1 MRNKLTDFRIFL
13 WRYTMDKINSEAN
26 EILIKAKNC
35 NKKLV
40 YRGSKDISADQSA
53 NVDKKDL
60 VYRGISDNTSYYS
73 LAKIMAAHPN
83 RKINGQ
89 YRRLYYR
96 GLMPHKL

>member
-1 MRNKLTDFRIFL
+1 
-13 WRYTMDKINSEAN
+13 MDKVYSEAN
-26 EILIKAKNC
+26 ESLSKANNR
-35 NKKLV
+35 NKELV
-40 YRGSKDISADQSA
+40 YRGSKDIAVDQSA

-60 VYRGISDNTSYYS
+60 VYRGISCDTSYYS

>member
-1 MRNKLTDFRIFL
+1 
-13 WRYTMDKINSEAN
+13 MDKVYSEAN
-26 EILIKAKNC
+26 ESLSKANNR
-35 NKKLV
+35 NKELV
-40 YRGSKDISADQSA
+40 YRGSKDIAVDQSA

-96 GLMPHKL
+96 GLMPHNL